1 MSTPRNLH
9 ELYVHQLKDL
19 YSAETQLIEAL
30 PLMAEKATH
39 AELKQAFETHLEETK
54 RQRERIERVMGTL
67 DEKPSGETCQAM
79 KGIIKE
85 ANDFLSDVENLIASD
100 APNPVVD
107 AGLIANAQ
115 RAEHYEIAGYGTVC
129 YFAEVLGRD
138 EDKRILS
145 ETLEEEKKTD
155 DLLTR
160 IAKQAVDRKAVNADA

>member
-30 PLMAEKATH
+30 PTMAEKATH
-39 AELKQAFETHLEETK
+39 AELKQAFKTHLEETK
-54 RQRERIERVMGTL
+54 RQRERIERVMDSL
-67 DEKPSGETCQAM
+67 DEDPKGVTCQAM

-85 ANDFLSDVENLIASD
+85 ANDFLSDVDNLIAED

-115 RAEHYEIAGYGTVC
+115 RAEHYEISVYGTVC

-138 EDKRILS
+138 EDHRILS

-155 DLLTR
+155 DILNR
-160 IAKQAVDRKAVNADA
+160 IAKQAVDTAAVNANA

>member
-19 YSAETQLIEAL
+19 YSAETQLLDAL

-39 AELKQAFETHLEETK
+39 AELKRAFETHLAETK
-54 RQRERIERVMGTL
+54 RQRERIERVMDGL
-67 DEKPSGETCQAM
+67 GEKPSGETCQAM

-138 EDKRILS
+138 EDHRILS
-145 ETLEEEKKTD
+145 ETLQEEKKTD
-155 DLLTR
+155 DLLSR
-160 IAKQAVDRKAVNADA
+160 IAKKAVDREAVNADA